1 MQKKGMGLIHRAAFL
16 YARIGAALTALIAC
30 CAMAAPPTLIVQD
43 AWVRQVPG
51 SDVAAV
57 YLTLRNPTTR
67 PVSIVGVESSLASH
81 AMIHETK
88 TESGQSRMRPH
99 EQLVVPAGQTVKL
112 EPGGLH
118 VMLHGVTRP
127 AAVGDSVPLV
137 LLLADG
143 NKVQVAAIVRP
154 LTAQ

>member
-1 MQKKGMGLIHRAAFL
+1 MNSRAAFL
-16 YARIGAALTALIAC
+16 YARIGAALAALVASC
-30 CAMAAPPTLIVQD
+30 VMAQAPALIVQD

-57 YLTLRNPTTR
+57 YMTLRNPTTR
-67 PVSIVGVESSLASH
+67 PISIVGVESSLASH

-99 EQLVVPAGQTVKL
+99 EQLEVPPGQVVKL

-127 AAVGDSVPLV
+127 PAVGQSVPLA

-143 NKVQVAAIVRP
+143 NKVQVAAVVRP
-154 LTAQ
+154 LNAQ